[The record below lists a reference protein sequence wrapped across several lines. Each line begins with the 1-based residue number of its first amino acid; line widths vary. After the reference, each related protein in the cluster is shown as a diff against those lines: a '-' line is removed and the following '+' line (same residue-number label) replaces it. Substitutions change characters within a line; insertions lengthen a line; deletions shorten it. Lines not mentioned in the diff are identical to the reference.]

1 MTPMPRKADV
11 MFLIFGIKRMARRL
25 ATVFALCPQCGSPAA
40 QVVVRRTTWISLFF
54 IPVVPLGTKYASTC
68 TLCGVSTRL
77 DKEQALR
84 TVALAQQVADTSS
97 GAGVAPPGIAQAPPA
112 PSPPLNP

>member
-1 MTPMPRKADV
+1 

-25 ATVFALCPQCGSPAA
+25 ATVFAICAQCGSPAA
-40 QVVVRRTTWISLFF
+40 QVVVRRTTWFSLFF

-84 TVALAQQVADTSS
+84 TVVLAQQMADTPSS
-97 GAGVAPPGIAQAPPA
+97 GAPVAPPGIPQAPQA
-112 PSPPLNP
+112 PSPPLNS